1 MEQVFNI
8 FALHKRFDF
17 ETSVKLA
24 KDAGFSAIDYDFEGV
39 GMGKGTSI
47 FNGDDWEEQAKK
59 TRKIAEDNGVK
70 IVQAH
75 APFHFVGI
83 ADERKREQEIYPLII
98 RSVKCA
104 SLMGAKIIIV
114 HPFHGLR
121 AFGVHG
127 YDQKMKEINFD
138 FYRRLIPVAKE
149 WGIKVAIENMWDND
163 PIKGYIIHSACSRAE
178 EFIEY
183 YDTLNSEYIVGC
195 LDIGHVGLS
204 SYEDEPWKF
213 IYALGSKRINT
224 LHIHDNDYVHDQHFP
239 IYRGR
244 IDWDKVMTAL
254 GEIDY
259 QGDFVYELNIPEI
272 KTCDARLVP
281 NILKTIKETGDIM
294 IEKIEKARK
303 K

>member
-1 MEQVFNI
+1 MEQVLNI
-8 FALHKRFDF
+8 FALNKRFDF
-17 ETSVKLA
+17 ETSVKYA
-24 KDAGFSAIDYDFEGV
+24 KDAGFNAIDYDFEGAK
-39 GMGKGTSI
+39 MGKGTSI
-47 FNGDDWEEQAKK
+47 FNGDDWEEKAKEIRA
-59 TRKIAEDNGVK
+59 TAEKHGVK

-75 APFHFVGI
+75 APFHFASVN
-83 ADERKREQEIYPLII
+83 DEKKREEEIYPIII
-98 RSVKCA
+98 RSIKCA
-104 SLMGAKIIIV
+104 AIMGAKVIIV
-114 HPFHGLR
+114 HPFHGIR

-127 YDQKMKEINFD
+127 YDPIIKNLNFD
-138 FYRRLIPVAKE
+138 FYRRLIPVAKK
-149 WGIKVAIENMWDND
+149 WGIKIAIENMWDND

-183 YDTLNSEYIVGC
+183 YDTLDSEYIVGC

-204 SYEDEPWKF
+204 SYEDQPWKF
-213 IYALGSKRINT
+213 IYALGSKRVNT
-224 LHIHDNDYVHDQHFP
+224 LHIHDNDYVNDQHFP

-259 QGDFVYELNIPEI
+259 SGDFVYELDIPEI
-272 KTCDARLVP
+272 KNCDARLVP
-281 NILKTIKETGDIM
+281 NILKTIKDTGDIM